1 MSAAAVRHAPH
12 VSAAA
17 FAGISAI
24 HVLWATG
31 SSWPLPDFDALTDA
45 VAGQGPAGAPG
56 PLACLGAAGAF
67 ATAAAVLAGVPRDR
81 PRIRRAAATG
91 VVAVLTVR
99 GAFGLA
105 GRTDLLVPGST
116 SSRFRSMDRRFYA
129 PLCVTMAVL
138 ALPATAPAA
147 TPRP

>member
-1 MSAAAVRHAPH
+1 MPATVRHAPL

-17 FAGISAI
+17 FAAISAI
-24 HVLWATG
+24 HVAWAAG
-31 SSWPLPDFDALTDA
+31 STWPVRDSAALTDL
-45 VAGQGPAGAPG
+45 VAGQDPDNAPG
-56 PLACLGAAGAF
+56 PIACLGAAGAF
-67 ATAAAVLAGVPRDR
+67 ATAAAVLAGFPRAR
-81 PRIRRAAATG
+81 PRVQRAASTG

-138 ALPATAPAA
+138 ALPATAETVA
-147 TPRP
+147 

>member
-1 MSAAAVRHAPH
+1 MPAAALRHAPH

-31 SSWPLPDFDALTDA
+31 ATWPVRDSAAFADTL
-45 VAGQGPAGAPG
+45 AGQDADAAPG
-56 PLACLGAAGAF
+56 PLACLGAAAGF
-67 ATAAAVLAGVPRDR
+67 ATAAAVLAGFPRRR
-81 PRIRRAAATG
+81 PRARRAAATG

-116 SSRFRSMDRRFYA
+116 SSRFRSLDRRFYA

-138 ALPATAPAA
+138 ALPATSPAA
-147 TPRP
+147 TPAP